1 MGKFSSSSTY
11 PFVVFAILISIGKG
25 SEASCY
31 FPAAFQGEYVTQ
43 SIMSGL
49 PTISYSTLAVLS
61 DSIPVWG
68 TCHRRIGNNV
78 ILMDDTGGLTCYKCF
93 NLVLRSS
100 NVLQIHTAG
109 LDKCYTTEERAMAD
123 CPSDMMIREQRARE
137 IMLYRTK
144 GFMGEP
150 AVSPTYCPINGA
162 YQFTY
167 SVKDG
172 TECSAYTSDISDCP
186 YGYGFNLKF
195 NGCSFGDMDMAFHC
209 LGIFTFFLFN
219 FQLFPIFNFD

>member
-11 PFVVFAILISIGKG
+11 PFVVFAILISIGQG

-43 SIMSGL
+43 AIMSGV
-49 PTISYSTLAVLS
+49 PTISYSTLSVLF

-68 TCHRRIGNNV
+68 ICHKRIGNNV

-109 LDKCYTTEERAMAD
+109 LDKCYTTEERAIAD
-123 CPSDMMIREQRARE
+123 CLGPQH
-137 IMLYRTK
+137 
-144 GFMGEP
+144 
-150 AVSPTYCPINGA
+150 
-162 YQFTY
+162 
-167 SVKDG
+167 
-172 TECSAYTSDISDCP
+172 
-186 YGYGFNLKF
+186 FNLQK
-195 NGCSFGDMDMAFHC
+195 GPKPRPC
-209 LGIFTFFLFN
+209 LDGGNENSITL
-219 FQLFPIFNFD
+219 LIVVP